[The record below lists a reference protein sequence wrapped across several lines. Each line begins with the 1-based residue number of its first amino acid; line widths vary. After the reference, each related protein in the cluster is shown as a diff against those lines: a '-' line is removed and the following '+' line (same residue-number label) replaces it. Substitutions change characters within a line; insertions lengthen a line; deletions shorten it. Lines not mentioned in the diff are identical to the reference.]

1 MSSIRSG
8 RDVDSALTKKGF
20 VKTNDGDHVR
30 YYFYDRQTK
39 AALSQTKMSHGTLGK
54 TISSPLISQMSRQL
68 RLTKKQFLDFVDCPM
83 NEAEYREI
91 LLESGNR
98 G

>member
-8 RDVDSALTKKGF
+8 RNIDSALRKKGF
-20 VKTNDGDHVR
+20 VRSADSDHVVYR
-30 YYFYDRQTK
+30 FFSTEKELLAR
-39 AALSQTKMSHGTLGK
+39 TKMSHGMMGSS
-54 TISSPLISQMSRQL
+54 ISVPLIAVMARQL
-68 RLTKKQFLDFVDCPM
+68 HLTSKQFLDFVDCPM